1 MMACVNLRSARPH
14 HMRKYKAN
22 RPASNKQNPLW
33 KLFERQELFARREM
47 FRSGNLQVCRF
58 LSCGDD
64 DIAPCETL
72 VTYLNGGWAN
82 ESSAAMERRDPGFRK
97 PLFPVFGDRL
107 SEQPLEAH
115 QFLPIN
121 LQLLGPNPFPFHSAD
136 PVKGFRSADKNLL
149 RVASPKRARPAERP
163 RIDDCHLPSGRPA
176 PRRNRT
182 CGTPSSNDNKIKFSS
197 HPKRLILAQ
206 RSKPLPCTPYRSQPR
221 SACWYRFSKSR
232 IGRLPNQ
239 PGIAHRPS
247 RLRAFRA
254 AFAESRQSKPD
265 SPYP

>member
-1 MMACVNLRSARPH
+1 MDDRYLRSGTRR
-14 HMRKYKAN
+14 HMSKFKRDI
-22 RPASNKQNPLW
+22 PASNKQNPLW
-33 KLFERQELFARREM
+33 KLLQLQELFARREM

-58 LSCGDD
+58 LSCCDD
-64 DIAPCETL
+64 DIAPFQNL
-72 VTYLNGGWAN
+72 VIYLNGGWAN

-107 SEQPLEAH
+107 SERPLEAH

-121 LQLLGPNPFPFHSAD
+121 LQLLGPYPFPFHPAD

-176 PRRNRT
+176 PRRNRR
-182 CGTPSSNDNKIKFSS
+182 CGRPSSNDNKIKFSS
-197 HPKRLILAQ
+197 HAKRLILAQ
-206 RSKPLPCTPYRSQPR
+206 RSKPLPYTPYPSQPR

-232 IGRLPNQ
+232 IARLPNQ
-239 PGIAHRPS
+239 PGTALRPS
-247 RLRAFRA
+247 
-254 AFAESRQSKPD
+254 
-265 SPYP
+265 

>member
-1 MMACVNLRSARPH
+1 MDDRYLRSGTRR
-14 HMRKYKAN
+14 HMSKFKRDI
-22 RPASNKQNPLW
+22 PASNKQNPLW
-33 KLFERQELFARREM
+33 KLLQLQELFARREM

-58 LSCGDD
+58 LSCCDD
-64 DIAPCETL
+64 DIAPFQNL
-72 VTYLNGGWAN
+72 VIYLNGGWAN
-82 ESSAAMERRDPGFRK
+82 ESSAAMERPDPGFRK

-107 SEQPLEAH
+107 SERPLEEH

-176 PRRNRT
+176 PRRNRR
-182 CGTPSSNDNKIKFSS
+182 CGRPSSNDNKIKFSG
-197 HPKRLILAQ
+197 HAKRLILAQ
-206 RSKPLPCTPYRSQPR
+206 RSKPLPYTPYPSQPR

-232 IGRLPNQ
+232 IARLPNQ
-239 PGIAHRPS
+239 PGTALRPS
-247 RLRAFRA
+247 
-254 AFAESRQSKPD
+254 
-265 SPYP
+265 